1 MTGASAKLGC
11 RAKWLP
17 NPKRWTAIVLSKAD
31 LNAHEFEVLQEL
43 FDQAIALPQPERIT
57 FLHSVNAEYPRLIQ
71 PLQHML
77 RHDAFTELS
86 ATQMFSAPAQN
97 DSEVTRCI
105 AGYEQL
111 KEIGRGGMGVVY
123 TAHQLSPTRVVAL
136 KMIRFAQLASKLDLQ
151 RFNSEI
157 DAIAKL
163 SHPYIVPIYEIGSY
177 RGEPFFTMP
186 FIEGID
192 FGEYLTSSEFSR
204 KKAMEIFIQV
214 CEAVA
219 YCHDRGIIHR
229 DLKPSNIL
237 LDKDRVPKLADFGL
251 AKHLEKN
258 SQLTQ
263 TGDLMGTPG
272 YVAPEQFDISSRVS
286 TDARSDVYSLGA
298 ILYRILT
305 GKLPIDLADLNLANA
320 IVRIRSNDVMSPRLV
335 VRGIAR
341 DLETIC
347 MKCLDARPENR
358 YANAGE
364 VAEELRRFAD
374 GEPISAMPLSGTR
387 RLLRWSR
394 QQPGLA
400 VSWLVLS
407 TFYVYHLLCYW
418 FDVTGTRGQFHW
430 IATGAVVVW
439 AVGSYVFQKLL
450 VRTSGASWPLFSW
463 VTMEVAL
470 LTVVIASGS
479 PNTSLVSLYV
489 VLVTASVLRFRTV
502 LVGYMTILCLLA
514 YVFHVWR
521 TVAADVA
528 SNITIDLTRWIP
540 LGLAILSTGII
551 QYFALR
557 RSQNAVEL
565 LASRRQ

>member
-1 MTGASAKLGC
+1 MRSQ
-11 RAKWLP
+11 
-17 NPKRWTAIVLSKAD
+17 AD

-43 FDQAIALPQPERIT
+43 FDQAISLPQPQRIT
-57 FLHSVNAEYPRLIQ
+57 FLHSVSVEHPCLIQ
-71 PLQHML
+71 PLQNML

-86 ATQMFSAPAQN
+86 ATQTFSAPAQN

-111 KEIGRGGMGVVY
+111 REIGRGGMGVVY

-136 KMIRFAQLASKLDLQ
+136 KMIRFAQLASKLDIQ

-177 RGEPFFTMP
+177 RGQPFFTMP

-192 FGEYLTSSEFSR
+192 FGEYLTSSEFAR

-272 YVAPEQFDISSRVS
+272 YVAPEQFDILSRVS

-305 GKLPIDLADLNLANA
+305 GKLPIDLADVNLANA
-320 IVRIRSNDVMSPRLV
+320 IVRIRSNDVVSPRLV

-407 TFYVYHLLCYW
+407 AFYVYHLLCYW

-430 IATGAVVVW
+430 IATGAVVAC
-439 AVGSYVFQKLL
+439 AVGSYCFQKLL

-463 VTMEVAL
+463 VTMEVASL
-470 LTVVIASGS
+470 AVVIASGS

-489 VLVTASVLRFRTV
+489 VLVAASVLRFRTV
-502 LVGYMTILCLLA
+502 LVGYMTMLCLLA
-514 YVFHVWR
+514 YAFHVWR
-521 TVAADVA
+521 TVSADVA
-528 SNITIDLTRWIP
+528 NDEAIDLTRSIP
-540 LGLAILSTGII
+540 LGLAIVSTGII

-565 LASRRQ
+565 VASQRQ

>member
-1 MTGASAKLGC
+1 MAQ
-11 RAKWLP
+11 P
-17 NPKRWTAIVLSKAD
+17 QAD
-31 LNAHEFEVLQEL
+31 LDAREFNLLQEL
-43 FDQAIALPQPERIT
+43 FDQAIALPQPQRMT
-57 FLHSVNAEYPRLIQ
+57 FLHSVSDEHPRLIQ
-71 PLQHML
+71 SLQDML

-86 ATQMFSAPAQN
+86 VTQAFSASAQN
-97 DSEVTRCI
+97 DGDETRCI
-105 AGYEQL
+105 AGYERL

-123 TAHQLSPTRVVAL
+123 AAHQLSPTRVVAL
-136 KMIRFAQLASKLDLQ
+136 KMIRFAQLASKLDIQ
-151 RFNSEI
+151 RFNSEM

-186 FIEGID
+186 YIEGID
-192 FGEYLTSSEFSR
+192 FGEYLVSAEFTR
-204 KKAMEIFIQV
+204 QKAMEIFIQV

-219 YCHDRGIIHR
+219 YCHQRGIIHR

-305 GKLPIDLADLNLANA
+305 GKLPIDLADVTLANA
-320 IVRIRSNDVMSPRLV
+320 IVRIRSNDVVSPRLV

-347 MKCLDARPENR
+347 MKCLEARPENR

-364 VAEELRRFAD
+364 VVEELRRFAD
-374 GEPISAMPLSGTR
+374 GEPISARPLSITH

-400 VSWLVLS
+400 VTWLVLS
-407 TFYVYHLLCYW
+407 AFYVYHLLCYW

-430 IATGAVVVW
+430 IATGAVAAC
-439 AVGSYVFQKLL
+439 AVGSYCFQKLL

-470 LTVVIASGS
+470 LTIVTASGS
-479 PNTSLVSLYV
+479 PDTSLVSLYV
-489 VLVTASVLRFRTV
+489 VLVAASVLRFRTL

-514 YVFHVWR
+514 YAFHVWR

-528 SNITIDLTRWIP
+528 NDHATDLTRWIP

-551 QYFALR
+551 QYLALR
-557 RSQNAVEL
+557 RSQNAFEL

>member
-1 MTGASAKLGC
+1 MVQ
-11 RAKWLP
+11 P
-17 NPKRWTAIVLSKAD
+17 QAD
-31 LNAHEFEVLQEL
+31 LDAREFHVLQEL
-43 FDQAIALPQPERIT
+43 FDKAIALPQLQRVT
-57 FLHSVNAEYPRLIQ
+57 FLHSIGGEYPHLIQ
-71 PLQHML
+71 PLQEML

-86 ATQMFSAPAQN
+86 ATQAFSAPAQN
-97 DSEVTRCI
+97 DGDHTRCI
-105 AGYEQL
+105 AGYERL

-123 TAHQLSPTRVVAL
+123 AAHQLSPARVVAL
-136 KMIRFAQLASKLDLQ
+136 KMIRFAQLASKLDIQ
-151 RFNSEI
+151 RFNSEM

-192 FGEYLTSSEFSR
+192 FGEFLASAEFTR

-219 YCHDRGIIHR
+219 YCHQRGIIHR
-229 DLKPSNIL
+229 DLKPTNIL

-251 AKHLEKN
+251 AKQLEKN

-305 GKLPIDLADLNLANA
+305 GKLPIDLADVNLANA
-320 IVRIRSNDVMSPRLV
+320 IVRIRSNDVVSPRLV

-374 GEPISAMPLSGTR
+374 GEPISASPLSFTH

-400 VSWLVLS
+400 VTWLVLS
-407 TFYVYHLLCYW
+407 AFYAYHLLCYW
-418 FDVTGTRGQFHW
+418 FEVTGTRGQFHW
-430 IATGAVVVW
+430 IATGAVVAW
-439 AVGSYVFQKLL
+439 AVGAYCFQKLL
-450 VRTSGASWPLFSW
+450 VRTSGALWPLFCW

-470 LTVVIASGS
+470 LTVVMASGS
-479 PNTSLVSLYV
+479 TDTSLISLYV

-502 LVGYMTILCLLA
+502 LVGYTTFLCLLVYA
-514 YVFHVWR
+514 FHVWR
-521 TVAADVA
+521 MVAADIANDKAV
-528 SNITIDLTRWIP
+528 DYTRWIP

-565 LASRRQ
+565 VASQRQ

>member
-1 MTGASAKLGC
+1 M
-11 RAKWLP
+11 
-17 NPKRWTAIVLSKAD
+17 
-31 LNAHEFEVLQEL
+31 
-43 FDQAIALPQPERIT
+43 
-57 FLHSVNAEYPRLIQ
+57 
-71 PLQHML
+71 
-77 RHDAFTELS
+77 
-86 ATQMFSAPAQN
+86 
-97 DSEVTRCI
+97 
-105 AGYEQL
+105 
-111 KEIGRGGMGVVY
+111 
-123 TAHQLSPTRVVAL
+123 
-136 KMIRFAQLASKLDLQ
+136 
-151 RFNSEI
+151 
-157 DAIAKL
+157 
-163 SHPYIVPIYEIGSY
+163 
-177 RGEPFFTMP
+177 
-186 FIEGID
+186 
-192 FGEYLTSSEFSR
+192 
-204 KKAMEIFIQV
+204 
-214 CEAVA
+214 
-219 YCHDRGIIHR
+219 
-229 DLKPSNIL
+229 
-237 LDKDRVPKLADFGL
+237 
-251 AKHLEKN
+251 
-258 SQLTQ
+258 
-263 TGDLMGTPG
+263 
-272 YVAPEQFDISSRVS
+272 
-286 TDARSDVYSLGA
+286 
-298 ILYRILT
+298 
-305 GKLPIDLADLNLANA
+305 PIDLADLNLANA
-320 IVRIRSNDVMSPRLV
+320 IVRIRSNDVVSPRLV

-489 VLVTASVLRFRTV
+489 VLVAASVLRFRTL
-502 LVGYMTILCLLA
+502 LVGYMTMLCLLA

-528 SNITIDLTRWIP
+528 SNITVDLTRWIP

>member
-1 MTGASAKLGC
+1 MVRSQ
-11 RAKWLP
+11 
-17 NPKRWTAIVLSKAD
+17 AD
-31 LNAHEFEVLQEL
+31 LNAHEFKVLQEL
-43 FDQAIALPQPERIT
+43 FDQAIALPQLQRIT
-57 FLHSVNAEYPRLIQ
+57 FLHAISVEHPELIQ
-71 PLQHML
+71 PLQDML
-77 RHDAFTELS
+77 RHDAFTELT
-86 ATQMFSAPAQN
+86 ATQTFSVPAQN
-97 DSEVTRCI
+97 NSDDTRCI

-123 TAHQLSPTRVVAL
+123 AAHQLSPTRVVAL
-136 KMIRFAQLASKLDLQ
+136 KMIRFAQLASKLDIQ
-151 RFNSEI
+151 RFNSEM

-192 FGEYLTSSEFSR
+192 FGEYLASSEFSR
-204 KKAMEIFIQV
+204 KKAMEILIQV

-272 YVAPEQFDISSRVS
+272 YVAPEQFDVSLRVS
-286 TDARSDVYSLGA
+286 TDARCDVYSLGA

-320 IVRIRSNDVMSPRLV
+320 IVRIRSNDVVSPRLV

-364 VAEELRRFAD
+364 VAEELRRFNE
-374 GEPISAMPLSGTR
+374 GEPISATPLSSTR

-407 TFYVYHLLCYW
+407 AFYVYHLFCYW

-430 IATGAVVVW
+430 IATGAVVAW
-439 AVGSYVFQKLL
+439 AVGAYCFQKLL

-470 LTVVIASGS
+470 LTVVMASGS
-479 PNTSLVSLYV
+479 TDTSLVSLYV
-489 VLVTASVLRFRTV
+489 VLVAASVLRFRTV
-502 LVGYMTILCLLA
+502 LVGYTTFLSLLA
-514 YVFHVWR
+514 YAFHVWR
-521 TVAADVA
+521 TVSSDIANDEA
-528 SNITIDLTRWIP
+528 IDHTRWIP

>member
-1 MTGASAKLGC
+1 MVRSQ
-11 RAKWLP
+11 
-17 NPKRWTAIVLSKAD
+17 AD
-31 LNAHEFEVLQEL
+31 LNAHEFEVLQAL
-43 FDQAIALPQPERIT
+43 FDQAIAVSQPERIT
-57 FLHSVNAEYPRLIQ
+57 FLHSVSAEHPRLIQ
-71 PLQHML
+71 PLQNML

-86 ATQMFSAPAQN
+86 ATQMFSASAQN

-123 TAHQLSPTRVVAL
+123 SAHQLSPTRVVAL
-136 KMIRFAQLASKLDLQ
+136 KMIRFAQLASKLDIQ

-157 DAIAKL
+157 DSIAKL

-192 FGEYLTSSEFSR
+192 FGEYLASSEFSR
-204 KKAMEIFIQV
+204 KKAMEILIQV

-272 YVAPEQFDISSRVS
+272 YVAPEQFDVSLRVS
-286 TDARSDVYSLGA
+286 TDARCDVYSLGA

-305 GKLPIDLADLNLANA
+305 GQLPIDLADLNLANA
-320 IVRIRSNDVMSPRLV
+320 IVRIRSNDVVSPRLV

-489 VLVTASVLRFRTV
+489 VLVAASVLRFRTL
-502 LVGYMTILCLLA
+502 LVGYMTMLCLLA

-528 SNITIDLTRWIP
+528 SNITVDLTRWIP

>member
-1 MTGASAKLGC
+1 MAQ
-11 RAKWLP
+11 P
-17 NPKRWTAIVLSKAD
+17 QAD
-31 LNAHEFEVLQEL
+31 LNSHEFKVLQEL
-43 FDQAIALPQPERIT
+43 FDQAIALPQLQRST
-57 FLHSVNAEYPRLIQ
+57 FLNSISARHPGLIQ
-71 PLQHML
+71 PLQNML

-86 ATQMFSAPAQN
+86 ATQMFSAPARN

-123 TAHQLSPTRVVAL
+123 AAHQLSPTRVVAL
-136 KMIRFAQLASKLDLQ
+136 KMIRFAQLASKLDIQ
-151 RFNSEI
+151 RFNSEM
-157 DAIAKL
+157 DAIARL

-186 FIEGID
+186 LIEGID
-192 FGEYLTSSEFSR
+192 FDEYLASSEFSR

-219 YCHDRGIIHR
+219 YCHDHGIIHR

-251 AKHLEKN
+251 AKHLEEN

-263 TGDLMGTPG
+263 TGDMMGTPG
-272 YVAPEQFDISSRVS
+272 YVAPEQFDLSSRVS
-286 TDARSDVYSLGA
+286 TDARCDVYSLGA

-305 GKLPIDLADLNLANA
+305 GKLPIDLADVNLANA
-320 IVRIRSNDVMSPRLV
+320 IVRIRSNDVVSPRLV

-364 VAEELRRFAD
+364 VAEELRRFNE
-374 GEPISAMPLSGTR
+374 GEPISATPLSGTR

-400 VSWLVLS
+400 VTWLVLS
-407 TFYVYHLLCYW
+407 AFYVYHLFCYW

-430 IATGAVVVW
+430 IATGAVVAW
-439 AVGSYVFQKLL
+439 AVGSYCFQKLL

-470 LTVVIASGS
+470 LTVVMASGS
-479 PNTSLVSLYV
+479 TDTSLASLYV
-489 VLVTASVLRFRTV
+489 VLVSASVLRFRTV
-502 LVGYMTILCLLA
+502 LVGYTTILCLLA
-514 YVFHVWR
+514 YAFHVWR

-528 SNITIDLTRWIP
+528 NDKAIDHTRWIP